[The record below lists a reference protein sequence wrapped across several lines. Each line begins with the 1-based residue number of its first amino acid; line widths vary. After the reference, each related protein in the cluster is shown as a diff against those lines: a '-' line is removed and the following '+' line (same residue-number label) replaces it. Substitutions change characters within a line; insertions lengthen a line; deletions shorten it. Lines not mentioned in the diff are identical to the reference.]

1 MTQTTRR
8 GLMAWAL
15 LPWLASCHCG
25 AGQDHKATPM
35 SEAQHRF
42 NGIGLVLVLVTD
54 AVPGAE
60 MLGVEFFA
68 DGRELPFYAKS
79 LLSRKTREIMSYP
92 GGHIPGT
99 VRIVWRDNNRAIAP
113 PGGRTGISYGGRILG
128 DYTIPVATR
137 IPDAVL
143 QDIRSRGG
151 ALRLK
156 FRLKPDGVLF
166 GWDIERDGGGI
177 SRFDMPGGDFTETRY

>member
-15 LPWLASCHCG
+15 LPWLASCHSG

-35 SEAQHRF
+35 SEAQQRF
-42 NGIGLVLVLVTD
+42 NGIGLVLVTD

-68 DGRELPFYAKS
+68 NGHELPFYAKS
-79 LLSRKTREIMSYP
+79 LLSRKTREIMAYP
-92 GGHIPGT
+92 GGLIPEM
-99 VRIVWRDNNRAIAP
+99 VRIVWRDNHKAIAP

-128 DYTIPVATR
+128 NYTIPVAAR

-143 QDIRSRGG
+143 QEIRARGG

>member
-1 MTQTTRR
+1 MEYMTRR
-8 GLMAWAL
+8 NMVAWAM
-15 LPWLASCHCG
+15 LPWLTSCQ
-25 AGQDHKATPM
+25 AVVGQDRTKVVM
-35 SEAQHRF
+35 STVQQRF
-42 NGIGLVLVLVTD
+42 KGIGLVLVTD

-68 DGRELPFYAKS
+68 DRRDLPFYAKS

-92 GGHIPGT
+92 GGVVPER
-99 VRIVWRDNNRAIAP
+99 VRIVWRKTHETYRAS
-113 PGGRTGISYGGRILG
+113 GRMRYGGEIAG
-128 DYTIPVATR
+128 DYTIPVAIR
-137 IPDAVL
+137 VPDAVL
-143 QDIRSRGG
+143 QDIRARGG

-177 SRFDMPGGDFTETRY
+177 SKFEMPSGDFMETRY

>member
-1 MTQTTRR
+1 
-8 GLMAWAL
+8 
-15 LPWLASCHCG
+15 
-25 AGQDHKATPM
+25 M
-35 SEAQHRF
+35 SEAQQRF
-42 NGIGLVLVLVTD
+42 KGIGLVLVTD

-68 DGRELPFYAKS
+68 DGRELPFFAQ
-79 LLSRKTREIMSYP
+79 SRIVKANRGISSYP
-92 GGHIPGT
+92 GGFVPEKVH
-99 VRIVWRDNNRAIAP
+99 VVWRDNNRAIAP
-113 PGGRTGISYGGRILG
+113 HGGRTGISYGGRILG
-128 DYTIPVATR
+128 DYTIPVAAR

>member
-1 MTQTTRR
+1 MEQKTRR
-8 GLMAWAL
+8 NLMTWAL
-15 LPWLASCHCG
+15 LPWLASCHAL
-25 AGQDHKATPM
+25 AGQGYKATPM
-35 SEAQHRF
+35 SEVQQRF
-42 NGIGLVLVLVTD
+42 KGIGLVLVTD

-68 DGRELPFYAKS
+68 DGRELPFYATS
-79 LLSRKTREIMSYP
+79 LLSRRTREIMSYP
-92 GGHIPGT
+92 GGRIPET
-99 VRIVWRDNNRAIAP
+99 VRIVWRDNNKAIAP
-113 PGGRTGISYGGRILG
+113 PGERTGISYGGRILG

-137 IPDAVL
+137 IPNAAL

-156 FRLKPDGVLF
+156 FRLKPHGVLF